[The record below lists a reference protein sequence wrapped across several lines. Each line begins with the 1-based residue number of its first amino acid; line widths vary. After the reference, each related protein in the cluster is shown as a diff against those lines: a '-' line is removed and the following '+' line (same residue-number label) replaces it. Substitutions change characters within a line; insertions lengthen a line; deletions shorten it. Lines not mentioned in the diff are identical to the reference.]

1 MLMLSKRIKRRVNLI
16 KEDTNRGVK
25 RSISLYY
32 LKMRFE
38 RQRLE
43 ENRDIYPIKK
53 ENPLIS
59 IRIPTYNRADIL
71 VNRTLAGIL
80 RQTYKN
86 FEVVIVADHC
96 TDNTEELVK
105 GIGDPRIRFYNSQ
118 AYPKEH
124 FMDSEKRW
132 FVPGYT
138 ALTQA
143 LDLCIGDW
151 IATTDDDDEWHPDH
165 LEKLLKLAMDNNY
178 EVVYSK
184 VKRELEE
191 NVWDT
196 VGDGI
201 FEWGRVSHASVMY
214 NKRLAFLRYSRDCW
228 KYKMPYDGE
237 FFDRLR
243 MLGARIGFLNEVTA
257 IHYRE
262 QNAAY
267 LSEKV
272 ETKDEEEI
280 KRLQAFKDSNE

>member
-1 MLMLSKRIKRRVNLI
+1 MLAKKIKRRVGLI
-16 KEDTNRGVK
+16 REDTKRGIY
-25 RSISLYY
+25 RLFSLYY
-32 LKMRFE
+32 LKNRFD
-38 RQRLE
+38 RQRIQ

-71 VNRTLAGIL
+71 VNRTLKGIL
-80 RQTYKN
+80 RQTYQN

-96 TDNTEELVK
+96 SDNTEELVK
-105 GIGDPRIRFYNSQ
+105 GIGDPRIKYYNSQ

-124 FMDSEKRW
+124 FMESEKRW

-165 LEKLLKLAMDNNY
+165 LEKLVNFAMENNY

-191 NVWDT
+191 DVWDT

-228 KYKMPYDGE
+228 KYEMPYDGE
-237 FFDRLR
+237 FFNRLK
-243 MLGARIGFLNEVTA
+243 MLGARIGFLDEVTA

-262 QNAAY
+262 QNAEY
-267 LSEKV
+267 LKEEK
-272 ETKDEEEI
+272 ETKDEAEV
-280 KRLQAFKDSNE
+280 KRLQSLKENE

>member
-1 MLMLSKRIKRRVNLI
+1 MELSRKVKRRANLI
-16 KEDTNRGVK
+16 KEDTVRGSHRVA
-25 RSISLYY
+25 SMYY
-32 LKMRFE
+32 MKMHFE
-38 RQRLE
+38 RQRLI
-43 ENRDIYPIKK
+43 ENRDIYPIQK

-59 IRIPTYNRADIL
+59 IRIPTYNRAEVL
-71 VNRTLAGIL
+71 KERTLPGIL
-80 RQTYKN
+80 NQTYKN
-86 FEVVIVADHC
+86 FEVIIVADHC
-96 TDNTEELVK
+96 TDNTEEVVRSFN
-105 GIGDPRIRFYNSQ
+105 DPRIKYYNSQ

-143 LDLCIGDW
+143 LDFCIGDW
-151 IATTDDDDEWHPDH
+151 IATTDDDDEWLPDH
-165 LEKLLKLAMDNNY
+165 LEKLLKFAMENNH

-184 VKRELEE
+184 VKRQLDE
-191 NVWDT
+191 NTWDT

-243 MLGARIGFLNEVTA
+243 MLGARIGFLDEVTA
-257 IHYRE
+257 IHYME

-267 LSEKV
+267 LKEEK
-272 ETKDEEEI
+272 EKKDEEEI
-280 KRLQAFKDSNE
+280 KRLESLKENR